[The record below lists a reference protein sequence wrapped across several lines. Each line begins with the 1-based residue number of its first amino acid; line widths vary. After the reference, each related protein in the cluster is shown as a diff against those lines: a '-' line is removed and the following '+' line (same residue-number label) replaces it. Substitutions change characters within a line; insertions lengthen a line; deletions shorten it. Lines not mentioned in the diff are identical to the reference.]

1 MARREISD
9 EIKSKVIA
17 ELLTGGAVNATAKKY
32 SLSPATVSRLRS
44 GLGTQTLKQI
54 ETEKQEEIGDL
65 LLILVSSNVYDMKR
79 ISHAASEPE
88 YIKKQ
93 GAEAVAEIYRALADT
108 TLSIL
113 EAATAAG
120 LASAEPDEEAED

>member
-9 EIKSKVIA
+9 DVKQRVIA
-17 ELLTGGAVNATAKKY
+17 DLLTGAAVNATAKKY
-32 SLSPATVSRLRS
+32 SLSPATVSRLRA
-44 GLGTQTLKQI
+44 GLGTETLKQI

-65 LLILVSSNVYDMKR
+65 LLILVSSNVRDMKR
-79 ISHAASEPE
+79 ISNAVSEPE

-93 GAEAVAEIYRALADT
+93 DAEAVAEIYRALADT

-120 LASAEPDEEAED
+120 LDGERSAAG